1 MSVSSLLLTRY
12 DRYGITWNQICP
24 ARRTQWLS
32 RSDPYRGMSRFESE
46 GSLCGRSD
54 RTDSLRVP
62 CRLTSICRFRIVCPV
77 LFQRSPRSAS
87 AATKGVRALFPAPP
101 ELRCSNQIQ
110 AIHDESLEG
119 RYCAVPLAISVECHL
134 PAIVNSIA
142 GASEVS
148 TTRHTLDFAK
158 EKPNDHV
165 L

>member
-1 MSVSSLLLTRY
+1 MAVAQRSLSRNEPVRERRVSLWSGQTGLTACVCHAGSRPFAGFGSSVPFSFNEVP
-12 DRYGITWNQICP
+12 G
-24 ARRTQWLS
+24 ARR
-32 RSDPYRGMSRFESE
+32 
-46 GSLCGRSD
+46 
-54 RTDSLRVP
+54 LR
-62 CRLTSICRFRIVCPV
+62 
-77 LFQRSPRSAS
+77 QREFAR
-87 AATKGVRALFPAPP
+87 LFPAPP

-148 TTRHTLDFAK
+148 TTRLTLDFAK